1 MNKKMRE
8 FNNLSHELHDALIK
22 NNFALASRIASKQE
36 ALLKNT
42 LAENNYNSS
51 FINLELL
58 AQSLKKIRE
67 VRQILEKDIK
77 TLNSQTTR
85 ELRRL
90 DCYAR

>member
-1 MNKKMRE
+1 MKLVNIVNKKIKE
-8 FNNLSHELHDALIK
+8 FNKLSQELHEALIK

-58 AQSLKKIRE
+58 AQSLKKS
-67 VRQILEKDIK
+67 EKSDK
-77 TLNSQTTR
+77 TLKR
-85 ELRRL
+85 I
-90 DCYAR
+90 

>member
-1 MNKKMRE
+1 MKE
-8 FNNLSHELHDALIK
+8 FNKLSHELHEALIE

-51 FINLELL
+51 FINIELL
-58 AQSLKKIRE
+58 AQSLKKVRE
-67 VRQILEKDIK
+67 VRQILKKDIK
-77 TLNSQTTR
+77 TLNSQTKK

-90 DCYAR
+90 DGYAR